1 VICVLPSPA
10 VTSSERNALTG
21 VGVGGGVGQGEAE
34 ATPQSMFMWA
44 WAIGARTK
52 SATAAPTAPMTGA
65 SERSRVEIPGKRIET
80 REGYQSAGR
89 AQGAFKI

>member
-1 VICVLPSPA
+1 
-10 VTSSERNALTG
+10 
-21 VGVGGGVGQGEAE
+21 
-34 ATPQSMFMWA
+34 
-44 WAIGARTK
+44 
-52 SATAAPTAPMTGA
+52 MTGA